1 MTTQTAQ
8 TRKPLAQRKAAEIE
22 AIMKKYPSRRSA
34 VMPVLFLAQE
44 EEGWISEETLHEVAE
59 ICGIHP
65 SEVQEITSFYLMY
78 HREPV
83 GKYVLWVCGTLPCA
97 LCGADGLF
105 DYLKETLEVDL
116 DEVTPDGLFTI
127 KRIECLGA
135 CSEAP
140 LMLINNT
147 LQTNLT
153 REKVDD
159 LLERCRQG
167 EDFSN
172 NITNSNSGLGRKK
185 PKKKAGKKSKS
196 KAKSKS
202 GTENKAE

>member
-1 MTTQTAQ
+1 MTTQTAEA
-8 TRKPLAQRKAAEIE
+8 RKPLAQRKAAEIE

-44 EEGWISEETLHEVAE
+44 EEGWISEATLHEVAA

-65 SEVQEITSFYLMY
+65 SEVQEVTSFYTMY

-105 DYLKETLEVDL
+105 NYLQEKLGVGM
-116 DEVTPDGLFTI
+116 DEVTPDGNFTI
-127 KRIECLGA
+127 KRMECLGA

-140 LMLINNT
+140 LMLLNNT
-147 LQTNLT
+147 MATNLT
-153 REKVDD
+153 RAKVDE

-167 EDFSN
+167 EDFSGG
-172 NITNSNSGLGRKK
+172 ITNSNAGPGRKQL
-185 PKKKAGKKSKS
+185 

-202 GTENKAE
+202 KPKTKAKSKAE

>member
-1 MTTQTAQ
+1 MTTPTAVS
-8 TRKPLAQRKAAEIE
+8 RKPLAQRKAAEIE

-44 EEGWISEETLHEVAE
+44 EEGWISEETLHEIAE

-65 SEVQEITSFYLMY
+65 SEVQEVTSFYTMY

-105 DYLKETLEVDL
+105 KYLQEKLGVGI

-127 KRIECLGA
+127 KRMECLGA

-140 LMLINNT
+140 LLLLNNT
-147 LQTNLT
+147 MATNLT
-153 REKVDD
+153 RTKVDE
-159 LLERCRQG
+159 LLERCRKG

-172 NITNSNSGLGRKK
+172 NVTNSNPGVGRTK
-185 PKKKAGKKSKS
+185 PKAKAKAGSKAKTKTKS
-196 KAKSKS
+196 KA
-202 GTENKAE
+202 E

>member
-1 MTTQTAQ
+1 MTAPTT
-8 TRKPLAQRKAAEIE
+8 TERRSLAQRKATEIA
-22 AIMKKYPSRRSA
+22 AIMAKYPSRRSA
-34 VMPVLFLAQE
+34 VMPVLFLVQE
-44 EEGWISEETLHEVAE
+44 EDGWVSDESLHEVAE
-59 ICGIHP
+59 VCGVHP
-65 SEVQEITSFYLMY
+65 SEVQEVTSFYTMF

-105 DYLKETLEVDL
+105 TYLKETLKVEM

-147 LQTNLT
+147 LHTKLT
-153 REKVDD
+153 QAKVND
-159 LLERCRQG
+159 LLEQCRKG
-167 EDFSN
+167 ADFSN
-172 NITNSNSGLGRKK
+172 GITNSNALRIGGKK
-185 PKKKAGKKSKS
+185 TAKAKAGS
-196 KAKSKS
+196 KAGSKR
-202 GTENKAE
+202 KAKAK